1 MTRERIAGSVT
12 GLKKSGATEPA
23 APPQKPPAGQE
34 EEQFNRSL
42 RPRTLG
48 ECIGQTR
55 VISGL
60 RISIQAARERAEA
73 LDHVILHGPPGLGKT
88 TFANVIA
95 TEMGTSIV
103 TTSGPA
109 LERGGDLMGILTNLS
124 RGDVL
129 FIDEIHRLPRAVEE
143 FLYPAMEDFCVNFVI
158 EKGVHARTL
167 RYTLKP
173 FTLVGATTR
182 AGLLSSP
189 LRERFGITHHLD
201 FYPVE
206 DLTLVV
212 RRSASILDVTISDDG
227 AAEIA
232 GRARGTPRIANRL
245 LRRVRDFAQVRG
257 DGRITLDGA
266 REALEFEGVDPLGL
280 DAQDRDLLRTI
291 IQVYGGGPVGIEAL
305 AATLNEEVDSLVE
318 MVEPYLLKIG
328 FLTRTQSGRRA
339 TPQACDH
346 LGLASSFA
354 PRPPLPKD
362 AGPGDGGARG
372 QGALFP

>member
-1 MTRERIAGSVT
+1 MTRERIVGPVPDPEKRPTRGSAQDAG
-12 GLKKSGATEPA
+12 GAARRGADGGED
-23 APPQKPPAGQE
+23 
-34 EEQFNRSL
+34 EQFIRSL
-42 RPRTLG
+42 RPRLLR
-48 ECIGQTR
+48 ECIGQAR
-55 VISGL
+55 VVSGL
-60 RISIQAARERAEA
+60 RISIQAARERGDA
-73 LDHVILHGPPGLGKT
+73 LDHVLLHGPPGLGKT

-95 TEMGTSIV
+95 AEMGTSIV

-109 LERGGDLMGILTNLS
+109 LERGGDLMGILTNLE

-206 DLTLVV
+206 DLALVV
-212 RRSASILDVTISDDG
+212 RRSASILGVAITDEG

-232 GRARGTPRIANRL
+232 RRARGTPRIANRL
-245 LRRVRDFAQVRG
+245 LRRVRDFAQVRA
-257 DGRITLDGA
+257 DGTITLEVA

-280 DAQDRDLLRTI
+280 DAQDRELLRTI
-291 IQVYGGGPVGIEAL
+291 IQVYGGGPVGIDAL

-318 MVEPYLLKIG
+318 MV
-328 FLTRTQSGRRA
+328 
-339 TPQACDH
+339 
-346 LGLASSFA
+346 
-354 PRPPLPKD
+354 
-362 AGPGDGGARG
+362 
-372 QGALFP
+372 

>member
-1 MTRERIAGSVT
+1 MTRERTVGPVPDPPPGGVS
-12 GLKKSGATEPA
+12 A
-23 APPQKPPAGQE
+23 APGGE
-34 EEQFNRSL
+34 DEQLVRSL
-42 RPRTLG
+42 RPRILS

-55 VISGL
+55 VVSGL
-60 RISIQAARERAEA
+60 RISIQAARERSEA
-73 LDHVILHGPPGLGKT
+73 LDHVLLHGPPGLGKT

-95 TEMGTSIV
+95 AEMSTSIV

-158 EKGVHARTL
+158 EKGAHARTL

-201 FYPVE
+201 FYPAE

-212 RRSASILDVTISDDG
+212 RRSASILGVAITDDG
-227 AAEIA
+227 ATEIA
-232 GRARGTPRIANRL
+232 HRSRGTPRIANRL
-245 LRRVRDFAQVRG
+245 LRRVRDFAQVRA
-257 DGRITLDGA
+257 DGTITVGVA
-266 REALEFEGVDPLGL
+266 RDALEFEGVDPLGL
-280 DAQDRDLLRTI
+280 DAQDREVLRTV
-291 IQVYGGGPVGIEAL
+291 IQVYGGGPVGIDAL

-328 FLTRTQSGRRA
+328 FLTRTQSGRRVTA
-339 TPQACDH
+339 QAYDH
-346 LGLASSFA
+346 LGLAA
-354 PRPPLPKD
+354 PP
-362 AGPGDGGARG
+362 GGAGAADRGGRG
-372 QGALFP
+372 QGMLFS